1 MSDSKDKNQQ
11 KDDQNNQQ
19 NDELNDQHRD
29 KSTEENDRP
38 KDNQNDQ
45 QEDLQKSDESKEE
58 QSEESELSEE
68 EQQKLMEKYDTE
80 SNQRNLTGIMAT
92 VIFLLLIAFS
102 LFQIYTGMFGQYT
115 AYIQRTVHLGFAL
128 TLIFLLFPA
137 RRGSPK
143 GRVTWY
149 DYILAVL
156 SIIVCGYWPVY
167 YDTIVTQI
175 GGITEAQMV
184 VGGLGILL
192 VLEASRRAVGLPI
205 VIVAAAFLIYAYF
218 GPYMPGNLA
227 HRGLSLNQLINSMF
241 FTTEGILG
249 TPLQVSSTYIFLFLL
264 FGAFLVQTGV
274 GMYFNDLAL
283 SIAGKRTGGPA
294 KVAIF
299 SSALNGTISGSSV
312 ANTVTTGSYTIPMM
326 KRLGYRKN
334 FAGAVEAAASTG
346 GQIMP
351 PIMGA
356 AAFLMVEFAGEP
368 YWEIAKAA
376 AIPALLYFSGIWI
389 VTHLEA
395 KKTGLV
401 GLPKD
406 QLPNKLEVL
415 KKVHLLLPILAIVW
429 LLFEGFSIERTALY
443 GIAFTILVSL
453 FRKDTRI
460 TPSKFIVALTSGA
473 RTALGVAAATA
484 CAGIIV
490 GVVTRTGL
498 GLKLGNSLVNIAG
511 TIAVNAEM
519 QLLLTLFFTMIACI
533 IIGMGSPTTANYI
546 ITSTIALPAILALN
560 DQLEVAIPVLA
571 AHMFVFYFGIVADI
585 TPPVALA
592 AFAATGISG
601 GEPIRTGGNAVKLA
615 IAAFIIPYMFVL
627 QPEILMIDTNF
638 LEVTF
643 IIITAMLGMIA
654 IGASM
659 VGFWY
664 RRIPWYARIASFV
677 TGILLIYPGTMSD
690 IIGFSA
696 FALMIALQFIIKGD
710 KGEKK
715 RAATE

>member
-1 MSDSKDKNQQ
+1 MSDSKKQQ
-11 KDDQNNQQ
+11 EEQKKQEQQ
-19 NDELNDQHRD
+19 NREPEEEM
-29 KSTEENDRP
+29 TEEERLS
-38 KDNQNDQ
+38 Q
-45 QEDLQKSDESKEE
+45 EE
-58 QSEESELSEE
+58 QE
-68 EQQKLMEKYDTE
+68 KLLEKYDTE
-80 SNQRNLTGIMAT
+80 SNTRDLTG
-92 VIFLLLIAFS
+92 VIGGAVFLTLIAFS

-115 AYIQRTVHLGFAL
+115 AYVQRTVHLGFAL
-128 TLIFLLFPA
+128 VLIFMLFPA
-137 RRGSPK
+137 RRGGPK
-143 GRVTWY
+143 KRVAWY
-149 DYILAVL
+149 DYILALL

-167 YDTIVTQI
+167 YDTIVQQI
-175 GGITEAQMV
+175 GGSTDVQLVIGSIA
-184 VGGLGILL
+184 ILL

-218 GPYMPGNLA
+218 GPQMPGDLA
-227 HRGLSLNQLINSMF
+227 HRGLSLNQLVTAMF

-249 TPLQVSSTYIFLFLL
+249 TPLAVSSTYIFLFLL

-274 GMYFNDLAL
+274 GQYFNDLAL
-283 SIAGKRTGGPA
+283 AIAGKRTGGPA

-334 FAGAVEAAASTG
+334 FAGAVEAASSTG
-346 GQIMP
+346 GQLMP

-356 AAFLMVEFAGEP
+356 AAFLMIEFAGES
-368 YWEIAKAA
+368 YWDIAKAA
-376 AIPALLYFSGIWI
+376 TVPALLYFSGIWI
-389 VTHLEA
+389 VTHFEA
-395 KKTGLV
+395 KRIGLL
-401 GLPKD
+401 GLPAD
-406 QLPNKLEVL
+406 QLPAKKEVL
-415 KKVHLLLPILAIVW
+415 KKIHLLIPILAIVF
-429 LLFEGFSIERTALY
+429 LLFQGFSIERTALY
-443 GIAFTILVSL
+443 GIGITILVSL

-498 GLKLGNSLVNIAG
+498 GLKFGNMLVDIAG
-511 TIAVNAEM
+511 ALAFNVDM
-519 QLLLTLFFTMIACI
+519 QLMLTLVFTMIASI
-533 IIGMGSPTTANYI
+533 ILGMGSPTTANYI

-560 DQLEVAIPVLA
+560 DQLDVAVPVLA

-601 GEPIRTGGNAVKLA
+601 GEPMRTGGNAVKLA

-627 QPEILMIDTNF
+627 QPQILLIDTTVW
-638 LEVTF
+638 EVLF
-643 IIITAMLGMIA
+643 IVLTALMGMNA

-659 VGFWY
+659 VGYWY
-664 RRIPWYARIASFV
+664 RSIPWYGRIIAFF
-677 TGILLIYPGTMSD
+677 TGLFLMYPGAASD
-690 IIGFSA
+690 FIGIPIFII
-696 FALMIALQFIIKGD
+696 LIVLQFVIKGGPR
-710 KGEKK
+710 KNKK
-715 RAATE
+715 AGAAA